1 MKRLLSLRNVTKRF
15 GGKVALSGATITLG
29 KGEILG
35 LLGPSGAGKTTML
48 RIMGLLE
55 PPTKGRVLFRGKAVS
70 SEGDEALD
78 SRRRIAMI
86 LQKPVVFKGTVA
98 QNAVYG
104 LKVRG
109 VAPEEARERAEKALR
124 GVGLE
129 DVLDRHASTLS
140 GGEVQRLA
148 FARAAV
154 TEPEVLLLDEF
165 TANLDPANITILE
178 KQVRDFGN
186 GGGAVAMITHSVQ
199 QGRRLADRICLLLDG
214 KIAEME
220 RTEKFFESPATEEAR
235 DFVSG
240 KMVW

>member
-1 MKRLLSLRNVTKRF
+1 MKKLLSLRNVTKRF
-15 GGKVALSGATITLG
+15 GGKVALSGATLTLG

-35 LLGPSGAGKTTML
+35 ILGPSGAGKTTML

-55 PPTKGRVLFRGKAVS
+55 PPTKGRVLFRGEAVS
-70 SEGDEALD
+70 PEGDGALEV
-78 SRRRIAMI
+78 RRRMAMI
-86 LQKPVVFKGTVA
+86 LQKPIVFKGTVV
-98 QNAVYG
+98 QNAMYG
-104 LKVRG
+104 LRVRG
-109 VAPEEARERAEKALR
+109 VAPEQAMERAERAL
-124 GVGLE
+124 GKVGLE

-154 TEPEVLLLDEF
+154 TEPDVLLLDEF

-178 KQVRDFGN
+178 KQVCDFRD

-214 KIAEME
+214 KIVEIE